1 MLLAGD
7 HLSHFLAIFELLAF
21 TAPLI
26 LMRDHWTFK
35 ISVGQLSESLLKQLS
50 DAMFK
55 YTVPLIVDDLV
66 IGTATLA
73 QIDRTASASA
83 NCESAGSGKPEA
95 VVG

>member
-26 LMRDHWTFK
+26 LMRDWTFK

-83 NCESAGSGKPEA
+83 NCESAGSGKLEA